1 MNVCRWNNYNV
12 ASYKYLKR
20 ILCKYISV
28 WVCGI
33 ICIGV
38 ICILKFSDFR
48 PFGSCTYATAINGA
62 LETMAFSIL
71 AAIVFFI
78 VNDIIT
84 SKQRVKISIHHIEH
98 DIEKIRG
105 LLRQMIDAVEPF
117 KLERKRYTVDSFKQK
132 FQNKNLY
139 DGYWGGDRSM
149 VDVYTYKKLEI
160 ERIANALISSYSFYM
175 SNKELGYI
183 DKVLTSYFIMNS
195 IAPMDFSIPE
205 DMRISYPNNQEEI
218 GKSLYELYMLR

>member
-1 MNVCRWNNYNV
+1 MNVCGWNNKV
-12 ASYKYLKR
+12 ASCKYLKR

-28 WVCGI
+28 WECGI
-33 ICIGV
+33 ICIV
-38 ICILKFSDFR
+38 VLCFLKFSDFR
-48 PFGSCTYATAINGA
+48 PFGYSSKATAINDT
-62 LETMAFSIL
+62 LETVAFSIL

-78 VNDIIT
+78 VNDIST
-84 SKQRVKISIHHIEH
+84 SKQRVKISIHHIEN
-98 DIEKIRG
+98 EIRNIRE

-117 KLERKRYTVDSFKQK
+117 KLGRKHYTLDSFKQK

-139 DGYWGGDRSM
+139 DGYWGGERSM

-160 ERIANALISSYSFYM
+160 ERVANDLISSYSFYM
-175 SNKELGYI
+175 SNEELDYI
-183 DKVLTSYFIMNS
+183 DKVLNSYFIMNS